1 MGAHPQAHQGKVKI
15 TIECTLDERAYIK
28 MLAAKAH
35 LGLSEFILS
44 YVRSDFPKESRVN
57 NKETMEAIQELR
69 EGRGIKCESID
80 DFWEKMGMNPH
91 A

>member
-1 MGAHPQAHQGKVKI
+1 MSTYSQPHHEKVKI

-28 MLAAKAH
+28 MLAAKNH
-35 LGLSEFILS
+35 VGLSEFLLS
-44 YVRSDFPKESRVN
+44 YVRPDFPPTSKP
-57 NKETMEAIQELR
+57 NKKTMDAIKELR
-69 EGRGIKCESID
+69 EGGGIQCESIG